1 MKNCEVIAIANQK
14 GGVGKTTTTFS
25 LGVALANM
33 GIKVLLVD
41 DDPQGDLTT
50 YAGWHNTDDIP
61 VTLATLME
69 RSIRY
74 RDINPREAILKQHE
88 GVDALPSNLELSS
101 IEVELVN
108 AMSSE
113 YTIKNSLEALKKL

>member
-1 MKNCEVIAIANQK
+1 
-14 GGVGKTTTTFS
+14 
-25 LGVALANM
+25 M

-74 RDINPREAILKQHE
+74 RDINHREAILKQHE